1 MGPAPTGGIAPLHL
15 YRCTNADDKDS
26 SWEINMDD
34 VDTSGADC
42 LRDGMCVHFA
52 EDYVKG
58 MVEVYEADVDMSGWR
73 NGYCMLRHG
82 RKSNEACGGSAT
94 FGFDSYSQET
104 AAVFWRLSSDITGIV
119 VKKRTVYEINCFF
132 DAIGCPSGKCS
143 SLTNSDLVKNLV

>member
-1 MGPAPTGGIAPLHL
+1 MGLFTLTLQGCSASEDFLAPEISVRKPSLEGGSMQGPANGTVDGNTTTINAMYEIFYSPNDGFTPTSDYFPWFSLPAPTGGIAPLHL

-58 MVEVYEADVDMSGWR
+58 MVEVYEAD
-73 NGYCMLRHG
+73 
-82 RKSNEACGGSAT
+82 
-94 FGFDSYSQET
+94 
-104 AAVFWRLSSDITGIV
+104 
-119 VKKRTVYEINCFF
+119 
-132 DAIGCPSGKCS
+132 
-143 SLTNSDLVKNLV
+143 